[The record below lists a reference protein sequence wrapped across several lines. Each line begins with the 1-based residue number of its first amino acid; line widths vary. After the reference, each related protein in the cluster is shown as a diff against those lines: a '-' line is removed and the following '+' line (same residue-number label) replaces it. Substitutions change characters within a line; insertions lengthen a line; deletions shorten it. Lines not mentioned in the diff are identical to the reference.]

1 MIVVY
6 HIHFLC
12 VSYSL
17 SCLQSLVRQLESR
30 ERHFNAV
37 QEKGGALILDRHPAA
52 GIVEAYMATLQSQW
66 SWLLQLTSCLDSHLK
81 HTVAHHQVSVCQSP
95 LFSSLFQLLTHS
107 WCTTGSVFVNPLYSL
122 HFFCI
127 RHTMVLHWVC
137 NSLCSFRLAYFKHTM
152 VLHRV
157 SVC

>member
-1 MIVVY
+1 MKMIGVYCIKMIVVY

-81 HTVAHHQVSVCQSP
+81 HTVAHHQVSVCRSS
-95 LFSSLFQLLTHS
+95 LFSSLFLL
-107 WCTTGSVFVNPLYSL
+107 
-122 HFFCI
+122 
-127 RHTMVLHWVC
+127 
-137 NSLCSFRLAYFKHTM
+137 
-152 VLHRV
+152 
-157 SVC
+157 